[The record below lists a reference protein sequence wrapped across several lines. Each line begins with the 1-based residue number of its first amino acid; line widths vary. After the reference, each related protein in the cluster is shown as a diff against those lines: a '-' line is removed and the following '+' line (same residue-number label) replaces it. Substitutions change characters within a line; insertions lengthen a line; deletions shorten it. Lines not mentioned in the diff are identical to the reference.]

1 MKKVIISQ
9 IVLIAISAQQT
20 FAQNQFKFVS
30 PQTVENILNDI
41 YLNVPQSD
49 LEKVISEKDLK
60 SLEQYSQL
68 DKKQIYANTYVAA
81 AAAGAAVAAV
91 DYVWNKYVNSKFV
104 NTQAPDD
111 RYFDLVFEN
120 EPQQIKNASLDGGVF
135 PNEPIVVFA
144 ATSNV
149 GSNPVALTPVVGT
162 AVAGAVAYNATRWG
176 LKQAFGDPNHKVLNL
191 DEQQFDLSY
200 Q

>member
-1 MKKVIISQ
+1 MKKIFISQ
-9 IVLIAISAQQT
+9 IVLIAISAQHT
-20 FAQNQFKFVS
+20 FAQNQLKFVS
-30 PQTVENILNDI
+30 PQKVELILNDI
-41 YLNVPQSD
+41 YLNVPRSD
-49 LEKVISEKDLK
+49 LQSIISEKDLK
-60 SLEQYSQL
+60 SLEVYSQL
-68 DKKQIYANTYVAA
+68 DKKSIYANTYVAA

-91 DYVWNKYVNSKFV
+91 DYVWNKYVNSKSV

-111 RYFDLVFEN
+111 RYFDLVVEN
-120 EPQQIKNASLDGGVF
+120 ETQIDKKLVLDGGVF
-135 PNEPIVVFA
+135 PNEPTFVFA

-149 GSNPVALTPVVGT
+149 GSDPVALTPVVGT

-176 LKQAFGDPNHKVLNL
+176 LKKAFGDPNHEVLNL